1 MHNLFIKRLKSRRKL
16 FFGSSSIFFIL
27 FSTLNILFL
36 FCWNFFSQIFLY
48 SYGYNNHHFYSSND
62 VCIKEA
68 IKLYTE
74 NDIALSYD
82 IENEIEDD
90 AIIFQAFVSPN
101 TFLEEYGIR
110 LTSRLFVNMKVKE
123 KVIFS
128 NMENMDYCLVS
139 ENYGYEGNTLEKNGK
154 KYPIQSTF
162 QLKMTSAVISSLK
175 TSNIKDLKL
184 ALFVEKAIDK
194 EESAQIIVNGHEDMA
209 KKHNLVSFWKSSL

>member
-16 FFGSSSIFFIL
+16 FFGSSSIFFYFIFDIKHPL
-27 FSTLNILFL
+27 SFL
-36 FCWNFFSQIFLY
+36 LEFFSQIFLY

-82 IENEIEDD
+82 IEDD

-123 KVIFS
+123 KGIFS

-162 QLKMTSAVISSLK
+162 QLKMTSAVINSLK

-209 KKHNLVSFWKSSL
+209 KKHNLVSFWKSSQ